1 MKKVYK
7 NVNILD
13 GTKDMKLQDN
23 MMITVQ
29 DGVIVSIEKNNDE
42 REGIDLKGKYLIP
55 GLINLHVHT
64 PGSGFPKK
72 KQSDSKKLAK
82 LMMSNALLR
91 RIGLGICESA
101 VKTELLSGTT
111 TIRAVGGLG
120 TFDSTMRDK
129 VKQGKLAGP
138 RIISCDQAVTIPGG
152 HMEGSVAYGAKD
164 DEDFVR
170 FIKETAKK
178 ADWIKIM
185 ITGGVLD
192 AKVKG
197 EPGEMKMNE
206 HQVKL
211 CCDTAHSLGKKVCAH
226 VESTKGIEVALNC
239 GVDSIEHGAFI
250 DDELLKKFKSSN
262 SVLVC
267 TLSPAIPLAK
277 FNPDIT
283 GGDEIQVYNSEYLLE
298 GIIEA
303 TKKCLANGVTV
314 GLGTDTVCPFITH
327 YDMWRELEYL
337 HYLCDV
343 DRKDCLYLA
352 TLNNAKIIEIDDVTG
367 SIEKGKAAEFVVVDD
382 NPLDGFDTIRKP
394 YLVVSGNKELLQ
406 PKIKKSDVAE
416 YYLDGY
422 LNELRKTETI

>member
-1 MKKVYK
+1 MERIYK

-13 GTKDMKLQDN
+13 GTKDMVLKRN
-23 MMITVQ
+23 MMLIVE
-29 DGVIVSIEKNNDE
+29 DGKVVSIEDNNDE
-42 REGIDLKGKYLIP
+42 LEGIDLQGRYLIP

-64 PGSGFPKK
+64 PGNGFPKK
-72 KQSDSKKLAK
+72 RQTDSKKLSK
-82 LMMSNALLR
+82 LVMSNGVFRKFGLR
-91 RIGLGICESA
+91 ICERA
-101 VKTELLSGTT
+101 VKTQLLSGTT
-111 TIRAVGGLG
+111 TIRTVGGLG
-120 TFDSTMRDK
+120 TFDSMMREK
-129 VKQGKLAGP
+129 VKQGKIIGP

-170 FIKETAKK
+170 FIKETAKH

-192 AKVKG
+192 ATKKG

-206 HQVKL
+206 RQVKL

-250 DDELLKKFKSSN
+250 DDELLNKFKNSN

-267 TLSPAIPLAK
+267 TLSPAIPLSK
-277 FNPDIT
+277 FDEDVS
-283 GGDEIQVYNSEYLLE
+283 GGNEIQRYNSEYLLE
-298 GIIEA
+298 GIVDA
-303 TKKCLANGVTV
+303 TKKCLANDVTV
-314 GLGTDTVCPFITH
+314 GLGTDTVCPYITH

-337 HYLCDV
+337 HYLCDI

-352 TLNNAKIIEIDDVTG
+352 TLNNAKIVGIDNETG
-367 SIEKGKAAEFVVVDD
+367 SIENGKAAEFVIVDD

-394 YLVVSGNKELLQ
+394 YLVVCKDKELLQ
-406 PKIKKSDVAE
+406 PQIKKSDIAE

-422 LNELRKTETI
+422 LNDLRKEGN

>member
-1 MKKVYK
+1 MRKIYK

-13 GTKDMKLQDN
+13 GTKDMVLKRNRML
-23 MMITVQ
+23 IVE
-29 DGVIVSIEKNNDE
+29 DGKIVSIEDNNDE
-42 REGIDLKGKYLIP
+42 LEGIDLQGRYLIP

-64 PGSGFPKK
+64 PGNGFPKK
-72 KQSDSKKLAK
+72 RQTDSKKLSK
-82 LMMSNALLR
+82 LVMSNGVFRRFGLR
-91 RIGLGICESA
+91 ICERA
-101 VKTELLSGTT
+101 VKTQLLSGTT
-111 TIRAVGGLG
+111 TIRTVGGLG
-120 TFDSTMRDK
+120 TFDSMMREK
-129 VKQGKLAGP
+129 VKQGKIIGP

-170 FIKETAKK
+170 FIKETAKH

-192 AKVKG
+192 ATKKG

-206 HQVKL
+206 RQVKL

-239 GVDSIEHGAFI
+239 GVDSIEHSAFI
-250 DDELLKKFKSSN
+250 DDELLNKFKNSN

-267 TLSPAIPLAK
+267 TLSPAIPLSK
-277 FNPDIT
+277 FDEDVS
-283 GGDEIQVYNSEYLLE
+283 GGNEIQRYNSEYLLE
-298 GIIEA
+298 GIVDA
-303 TKKCLANGVTV
+303 TKKCLANNVTV
-314 GLGTDTVCPFITH
+314 GLGTDTVCPYITH

-337 HYLCDV
+337 HYLCDI

-352 TLNNAKIIEIDDVTG
+352 TLNNAKIVGIDDETG
-367 SIEKGKAAEFVVVDD
+367 SIENGKAAEFVIVDD

-394 YLVVSGNKELLQ
+394 YLVVCKDNEFLQ
-406 PKIKKSDVAE
+406 PQIKKSDIAE

-422 LNELRKTETI
+422 LNELRKEGN

>member
-1 MKKVYK
+1 MRKIYK

-13 GTKDMKLQDN
+13 GSKDMSLQEN
-23 MMITVQ
+23 MMLTVE
-29 DGVIVSIEKNNDE
+29 DGIIVSIEKNDDSV
-42 REGIDLKGKYLIP
+42 EGIDLGGRYLIP

-72 KQSDSKKLAK
+72 KQTDSKKLAG
-82 LMMSNALLR
+82 LVMSNKLFQK
-91 RIGLGICESA
+91 IGLKICQGS
-101 VKTELLSGTT
+101 VKTQLLSGTT
-111 TIRAVGGLG
+111 TIRTVGGLG
-120 TFDSTMRDK
+120 TFDSRMRDMI
-129 VKQGKLAGP
+129 KQGKIIGP

-170 FIKETAKK
+170 FIKQTAET

-197 EPGEMKMNE
+197 EPGEMRMNE

-226 VESTKGIEVALNC
+226 VESTKGIEVALKC
-239 GVDSIEHGAFI
+239 GVDSIEHGAYM
-250 DDELLKKFKSSN
+250 DDELIKKFKDSG

-267 TLSPAIPLAK
+267 TLSPAVPLAK
-277 FNPDIT
+277 FDPQVT
-283 GGDEIQVYNSEYLLE
+283 GGNDIQTYNSEVLLE

-303 TKKCLANGVTV
+303 TKKCLEAGVKV

-327 YDMWRELEYL
+327 YDMWRELEYV

-343 DRKDCLYLA
+343 DRKTCLYLA
-352 TLNNAKIIEIDDVTG
+352 TENNAEIIGIDKETG
-367 SIEKGKAAEFVVVDD
+367 SIEKGKSAEFVVVDD
-382 NPLDGFDTIRKP
+382 NPLEGFDTIRKP
-394 YLVVSGNKELLQ
+394 YLVVCREKEYLN
-406 PKIKKSDVAE
+406 PAVKKSDIAE
-416 YYLDGY
+416 HYLDGY
-422 LNELRKTETI
+422 LETLKA